1 MSTGSQ
7 AVGRHGLRLALL
19 WWLCVA
25 VWTVALL
32 TPQPARASREVLTPT
47 TGYRASKTLHV
58 AVYAFLA
65 GTLPWLG
72 PRGGRRWWLV
82 GFLSLHAAGTEL
94 LQRWVPDRTGSLT
107 DVGIDHLGILLGLAC
122 TWAAWRHRE

>member
-1 MSTGSQ
+1 MISGSH
-7 AVGRHGLRLALL
+7 AVSRPGLRLAL

-32 TPQPARASREVLTPT
+32 TPQPARVSREVLSAKA
-47 TGYRASKTLHV
+47 GYPASKTLHV
-58 AVYAFLA
+58 AAYALLTGA
-65 GTLPWLG
+65 LPWLG
-72 PRGGRRWWLV
+72 LRGGRRWWLV

-94 LQRWVPDRTGSLT
+94 IQCWVPDRTGSLT

-122 TWAAWRHRE
+122 TWTAWRSR